1 MKPYID
7 RQWLYSFIKEDE
19 PYGDPASDFIPED
32 NTSSA
37 IIESQGEGYVCG
49 VFLIP
54 SFFKFFDP
62 EASITLMVNDGDFI
76 TIGSVIAKIEGNTRS
91 ILRIERIVLNF
102 ISYLSGITTQTK
114 KYTKITNK
122 YGVKLLDTRKILPG
136 YRALVKYSVQCGDG
150 YNHRNSLSD
159 LIMLKNNHI
168 HALGGIVNTLEK
180 VTRENKNPM
189 IKIEIE
195 TTCLE
200 EALVALEYK
209 PDIIMLDNFLVP
221 EAEEALVFLKDKA
234 QIELSGG
241 ITLDTVEE
249 YSLLKPDFIS
259 IGSDLTYDVTSVS
272 FHLLINS

>member
-7 RQWLYSFIKEDE
+7 RQWISSFIKEDS
-19 PYGDPASDFIPED
+19 PFGDPASDFIPED
-32 NTSSA
+32 SNSCA
-37 IIESQGEGYVCG
+37 IIESQGEGYICG

-54 SFFKFFDP
+54 LFFKFLDP
-62 EASITLMVNDGDFI
+62 DASISIMVEDGDFI
-76 TIGSVIAKIEGNTRS
+76 NIGSVIAEIEGSTRS

-114 KYTKITNK
+114 KYTNITNK
-122 YGVKLLDTRKILPG
+122 YSVKLLDTRKVLPG
-136 YRALVKYSVQCGDG
+136 YRALAKYAVKCGDG

-168 HALGGIVNTLEK
+168 QALGGIVNTLEK
-180 VTRENKNPM
+180 VTRENKCPM

-200 EALVALEYK
+200 EAIASLEYK

-221 EAEEALVFLKDKA
+221 EAKEAIDFLRGKA

-241 ITLDTVEE
+241 ITLDTIEE
-249 YSLLKPDFIS
+249 YSMLKPDFIS
-259 IGSDLTYDVTSVS
+259 VGSDLTYDVTSVS
-272 FHLLINS
+272 FHLLIQD